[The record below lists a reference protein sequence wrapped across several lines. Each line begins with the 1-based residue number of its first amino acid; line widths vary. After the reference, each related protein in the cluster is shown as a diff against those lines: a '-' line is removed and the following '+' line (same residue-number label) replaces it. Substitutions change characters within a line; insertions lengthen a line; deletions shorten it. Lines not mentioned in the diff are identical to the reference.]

1 MKVSSEFSKN
11 ALHYGSYN
19 VVQNR
24 VIKRLFEKLDYQP
37 KKILDLGCG
46 SGAVCRKIDW
56 QYDSFTGVDFA
67 LGMLELH
74 PKSDNI
80 VCIYGDFN
88 NANLFENTLEEN
100 YEHIFSASALQW
112 ADDLERLFREIKKL
126 DARLSLAIFSS
137 NTFKTLNKTAN
148 LSSILR
154 SVDEIEELQK
164 KYLGAEME
172 VVEYK
177 LEFESTRDM
186 FRYIKKSGVSASR
199 KVLSYR
205 ETKKL
210 MREYLLDYLEFEVVF
225 IYK

>member
-1 MKVSSEFSKN
+1 MKISSEFSKN

-19 VVQNR
+19 VIQNR

-46 SGAVCRKIDW
+46 SGAVCRSIDW
-56 QYDSFTGVDFA
+56 EYESFTGVDFA

-74 PKSDNI
+74 PKSSNI

-88 NANLFENTLEEN
+88 DDSLFQKSLEKS

-148 LSSILR
+148 LNPILR
-154 SVDEIEELQK
+154 SVDEIQELQK
-164 KYLGAEME
+164 KHLDAEVE
-172 VVEYK
+172 VVQYK

-186 FRYIKKSGVSASR
+186 FKYIKKSGVSASR
-199 KVLSYR
+199 KVLSYK

-210 MREYLLDYLEFEVVF
+210 MQEYPLNYLEFEVVF
-225 IYK
+225 LYR

>member
-1 MKVSSEFSKN
+1 MKISSEFSKN

-19 VVQNR
+19 VIQNR

-37 KKILDLGCG
+37 RKILDLGCG
-46 SGAVCRKIDW
+46 SGAVCRNIDW
-56 QYDSFTGVDFA
+56 QYDNFTGVDFA

-74 PKSDNI
+74 PKSKNI
-80 VCIYGDFN
+80 ECIYGDFN
-88 NANLFENTLEEN
+88 DAALFQNRLEKN

-112 ADDLERLFREIKKL
+112 ADDLERLFCEIKKL

-148 LSSILR
+148 LTSILR

-164 KYLGAEME
+164 KYLDAEME
-172 VVEYK
+172 VVQYK
-177 LEFESTRDM
+177 LEFESSRDM
-186 FRYIKKSGVSASR
+186 FKYIKKSGVSASR
-199 KVLSYR
+199 KVLSYK
-205 ETKKL
+205 ETKRL
-210 MREYLLDYLEFEVVF
+210 MREYPLSYLEFEVVF